1 MLDYIIVGFG
11 LGGAVMAHQLEKRG
25 RSFKIFDAGNQSSS
39 RVAGGM
45 MNPVILKRF
54 TLAWRADE
62 QLKLAERA
70 YSDLER
76 QLNSKFL
83 TSVELF
89 RKFSSVEE
97 QNNWFEAADKPQLA
111 PYIDTRLANDISPAI
126 PSPYGFGK
134 VLHTKRLD
142 TNNFLDSYGG
152 HFEKKGILIKEDFN
166 YTRLEVLKE
175 GVEYNGIR
183 AQKIIFCEGF
193 GIRKNPFF
201 SYLPVTGNKGEYI
214 IIRSPELE
222 LDVTVKSAVFISPAR
237 NDHYVVGATYNNHD
251 KTPEP
256 TAAARQEI
264 VQKLEKLSQAD
275 YEIVDQV
282 AGIRPSTGDRRP
294 LVGQHPEYKVLFCC
308 NGFGSRGVLIAPMAA
323 RLLLDFIEK
332 SEPLPAEVDLS
343 RFSRRYR
350 KTR

>member
-11 LGGAVMAHQLEKRG
+11 LGGAVVAHQLEERG
-25 RSFKIFDAGNQSSS
+25 RSFMIFDSGNQNSS

-62 QLKLAERA
+62 QLKLAERV
-70 YSDLER
+70 YSDLEG
-76 QLNSKFL
+76 QLNSEFL
-83 TSVELF
+83 TPVGLF

-111 PYIDTRLANDISPAI
+111 PYIDTRLVSDLSPAI

-134 VLHTKRLD
+134 VHHTKRLD
-142 TNNFLDSYGG
+142 TNIFLDSYGG
-152 HFEKKGILIKEDFN
+152 HLEKMGVLLKKAFD
-166 YTRLEVLKE
+166 YAQLELLEE

-183 AQKIIFCEGF
+183 ARKVIFCEGF
-193 GIRKNPFF
+193 GVRHNPFF
-201 SYLPVTGNKGEYI
+201 NYLPVTGNKGEYI
-214 IIRSPELE
+214 IVRSPELK
-222 LDVTVKSAVFISPAR
+222 LDVTVKSAVFISPAG

-264 VQKLEKLSQAD
+264 VQKLERLIHAD
-275 YEIVDQV
+275 YEIVHQI

-294 LVGQHPEYKVLFCC
+294 LVGQHPEHQDLFCC

-323 RLLLDFIEK
+323 HLLLDFVEK
-332 SEPLPAEVDLS
+332 SQPLPAEVDLS
-343 RFSRRYR
+343 RFSRRYW